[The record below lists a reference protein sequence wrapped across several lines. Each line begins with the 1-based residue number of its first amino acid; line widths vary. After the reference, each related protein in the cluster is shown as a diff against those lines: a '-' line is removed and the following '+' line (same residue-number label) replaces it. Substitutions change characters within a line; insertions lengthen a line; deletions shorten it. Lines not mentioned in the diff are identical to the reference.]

1 MDVTTL
7 FFVEASLLFLFSLT
21 MVINSIGQSGQSGN
35 YWFAASNFCGGVGLL
50 LDSTFPTAP
59 VLSTVVLANLLL
71 FIELTFINK
80 AIAEF
85 VGRGRNVWLYLLALS
100 VLTTVASAL
109 LPLSPENHISRIAL
123 TSVVAV
129 ATALCSA
136 TLLFL
141 SLRDGAKIST
151 VVMGTLLSLYA
162 TTNTI
167 RLLTI
172 RSFPR
177 QIFYHI
183 WLDRTI
189 IAGLSFG
196 FLLMTAA
203 RLRNRLEQLAGTD
216 ALTGTLNRRSI
227 ERETER
233 IFNRSRQRNNSIAA
247 LMLDVDSFKQINDA
261 HGHHAGDLALRAV
274 ADCLRHTTRG
284 GDLIARLGGDEFL
297 VIMPNTNSAR
307 AELVANRIHAQLD
320 GLRVTCDTGEFGVQA
335 SIGIACIDDGR
346 HDGRLSLEDLV
357 KLGDRA
363 LYAAKATSRREIAT
377 IPQCIS

>member
-1 MDVTTL
+1 VDIRTL

-35 YWFAASNFCGGVGLL
+35 YWFAASNFCGGASLL
-50 LDSTFPTAP
+50 LDSTFPITP
-59 VLSTVVLANLLL
+59 TLSIVILANLLL
-71 FIELTFINK
+71 FFELTFINK

-85 VGRGRNVWLYLLALS
+85 VGRGRTVWLYLLALS
-100 VLTTVASAL
+100 VLMTVTSAF
-109 LPLSPENHISRIAL
+109 LPLSPENHTIRIAL
-123 TSVVAV
+123 TSIVAV
-129 ATALCSA
+129 ATSICSA
-136 TLLFL
+136 ILLFQP
-141 SLRDGAKIST
+141 LRDGAKIST
-151 VVMGTLLSLYA
+151 IVMGTLLSLYA

-172 RSFPR
+172 RSFPL

-233 IFNRSRQRNNSIAA
+233 LFNRSRQRINSIAA
-247 LMLDVDSFKQINDA
+247 LMLDVDCFKQINDT
-261 HGHHAGDLALRAV
+261 HGHHAGDLALCAL
-274 ADCLRHTTRG
+274 ADCLRHTTRT

-297 VIMPNTNSAR
+297 VIMPNTNSAL
-307 AELVANRIHAQLD
+307 AEVAANRIHAHLA

-335 SIGIACIDDGR
+335 SIGIASIGDGI
-346 HDGRLSLEDLV
+346 LSLEDLV

-363 LYAAKATSRREIAT
+363 LYAAKAASRRETSAVR
-377 IPQCIS
+377 